1 MDIKVGV
8 NLMSKMPK
16 VNDKPKYNKN
26 DPFRWVD
33 SQWEKFM
40 TEQKELK
47 KVITQLQTDLVTCNK
62 YFQKQRTEIL
72 KLEMENAELKDMVLD
87 LGGDYEKHL
96 NKSLDISQ
104 LDLFDVSE

>member
-1 MDIKVGV
+1 MGKVYDRTKGI
-8 NLMSKMPK
+8 
-16 VNDKPKYNKN
+16 
-26 DPFRWVD
+26 
-33 SQWEKFM
+33 
-40 TEQKELK
+40 K

-96 NKSLDISQ
+96 NKSIDISQ